1 MEICHAHN
9 LNRDLTAPKRFGI
22 RVSLRA
28 DDSFARLIGS
38 RWNKT
43 HWFETETERDRALAD
58 MANEHLYSRAGD
70 RPTLRFE
77 AIERDAETNG

>member
-1 MEICHAHN
+1 MDLCHAHN

-28 DDSFARLIGS
+28 DDSFARLIGAEWE
-38 RWNKT
+38 RT

-70 RPTLRFE
+70 RPTLRYD
-77 AIERDAETNG
+77 AIERNDATD